1 MNTCLLG
8 LETNVDRFTGALEGF
23 LGRIQI
29 DDGLRLVRDDRRI
42 GLVSGDTV
50 NVIDIDSTV
59 SEPDRVGILMDISD
73 DEAPSDHPIFVAGIS
88 TPSDTMGA
96 VRMEMPTSQGQP
108 PSELGNALPVPAPP
122 AAAPEAGPAPQAA
135 ASGSQA
141 PSPSIPPPTFNLIPA
156 TPQTSQEK
164 ATAVHSDPSPTLP
177 ARAEPAPEP
186 SPTRLADP
194 QEPTRPPNG
203 EPDRAPSQAPTR
215 APSRAPSRT
224 PAGTLGLPKP
234 MTRSQSRSKT
244 PK

>member
-141 PSPSIPPPTFNLIPA
+141 
-156 TPQTSQEK
+156 
-164 ATAVHSDPSPTLP
+164 
-177 ARAEPAPEP
+177 
-186 SPTRLADP
+186 
-194 QEPTRPPNG
+194 
-203 EPDRAPSQAPTR
+203 TR
-215 APSRAPSRT
+215 ADSTAEWGTGSSPKSSPDSS
-224 PAGTLGLPKP
+224 PKSSPESNAGRDLGPPKADDSFAVP
-234 MTRSQSRSKT
+234 QQDSQVMGGGFFFVAHSLVTRGGRSPYVYSIFVT
-244 PK
+244 PKIIKIIL